1 MPADSEQLKQTLDQ
15 LHRQLSEIGRVGPG
29 PATTISSPRWRK
41 FSRRLKRGP
50 FPPANPLP
58 SESLMHRLGEA
69 ARHFEESHPTLAG
82 TIGGLID
89 TLGRSGI

>member
-1 MPADSEQLKQTLDQ
+1 MPTDAEQLKFTLDQ
-15 LHRQLSEIGRVGPG
+15 LNRQLSEIGQLDPDQRQQLD
-29 PATTISSPRWRK
+29 AALTEIQLA
-41 FSRRLKRGP
+41 LKTRT
-50 FPPANPLP
+50 AVAAKSAA
-58 SESLMHRLGEA
+58 SESLMRRLGEA